1 MGFLFSLSLFL
12 FGSIALNVNGQPTG
26 GGFNGNQLLMG
37 TLVRQGP
44 TKEAVLQGKF
54 SRGQVEEVQGKEV
67 GKSADE
73 AIDPPNELL
82 IGQALGEFE
91 EEPKQAE
98 LRSAIVKEGGS
109 RSVKPRIE
117 RKKGNL
123 LDSNIQSG
131 RYVANPLKVIGEIK
145 AGDKQ
150 MPEILEGEVLAG
162 DAAELDVL
170 TLNK

>member
-1 MGFLFSLSLFL
+1 MGFVFALSLFVL
-12 FGSIALNVNGQPTG
+12 ASIALNVNGQM
-26 GGFNGNQLLMG
+26 GNQLLMG

-44 TKEAVLQGKF
+44 TKDAVLQGR
-54 SRGQVEEVQGKEV
+54 RGVEEVQGKEV

-73 AIDPPNELL
+73 AIDPPNDLL
-82 IGQALGEFE
+82 IGKALGEFE
-91 EEPKQAE
+91 QEPRPAE

-109 RSVKPRIE
+109 RSVRPQIE

-145 AGDKQ
+145 AGDQQ
-150 MPEILEGEVLAG
+150 MPEIMEGEVLAG